1 MKVERINFENP
12 EEMRQVFK
20 IYRLYVEKVNR
31 EFPLSELPVPRA
43 WLLPFIVG
51 QNMAMDHL
59 RKDLAFYKVCI
70 NGDVSSVACVMPY
83 PLKDKIIPSIHLITK
98 TLEDFKRIAPL
109 VKKKAEQEL
118 KRKFCFVLIKN
129 EKLDLE
135 LEKRGWKRI
144 AQDDYYVFLKG

>member
-1 MKVERINFENP
+1 MKVERIDFENP
-12 EEMRQVFK
+12 EEMRQVFR
-20 IYRLYVEKVNR
+20 IYRLYVERVNS
-31 EFPLSELPVPRA
+31 EFPLGELPIPRE
-43 WLLPFIVG
+43 WFLPFIVG
-51 QNMAMDHL
+51 HNMAMDHL
-59 RKDLAFYKVCI
+59 RKDMAFYKVSVNDEVI
-70 NGDVSSVACVMPY
+70 SVACVMPY

-98 TLEDFKRIAPL
+98 TLGDFERIAPL

-118 KRKFCFVLIKN
+118 KRKFCFILIKD